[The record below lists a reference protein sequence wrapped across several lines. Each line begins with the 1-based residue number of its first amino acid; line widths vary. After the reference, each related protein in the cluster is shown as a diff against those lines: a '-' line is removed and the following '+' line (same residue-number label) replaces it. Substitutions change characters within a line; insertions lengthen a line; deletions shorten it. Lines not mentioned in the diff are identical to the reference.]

1 MRRSHSRDD
10 TDSCVSLPHR
20 SHGAAGHSV
29 DHDDDAD
36 DTRHKR
42 QHEASKTSVCP
53 TSPELPLFEP
63 DAIDCDVAP
72 LSHDE
77 RRDRLRGEGRGR
89 EESITTSSHH
99 QHHHSLGDS
108 IHDVSEKLHESLH
121 HVKEAAAHHHKT
133 RWVVLAVY
141 CALSA
146 SNGFQWINYAPII
159 DEVKEYF
166 EMNSLQVN
174 FLATIYTVVYP
185 ALIVIGCVTFQ
196 RLGWYGGMIL
206 GGILN
211 AVGAALK
218 IVAAVWAPNF
228 VFLAFTQCVNALSEV
243 FFLSLPPLIAS
254 VWFGSHQR
262 TLATSIGVMSNSLGT
277 AFGFLVPPLLVT
289 KAHHGASEFATLF
302 GAQAVFAVL
311 VVIASVLLPQKPYH
325 NPSLTASKDTTLRD
339 LLPSL
344 RYLITHPGFV
354 ILAFASGLSNDS
366 LGTFASFLAQLLQP
380 FGVDELQSGWIGFA
394 MTISGSIAST
404 LVGVYIDRHRNY
416 KATIMAFS
424 LGAVSCFSIITMV
437 LLYNTGGKNDIFGL
451 CFFFI
456 ALMGG
461 FLSAQIPLQLEYA
474 VELTYPKPEAITTA
488 FLLCLSGILTPLL
501 TLGGTD
507 IIGNNPTK
515 ANVINFMIGCL
526 ALSGTAATMQLFIRD
541 HCHRV
546 DIEKAVPAERHASYL
561 EAEEDRQQK
570 FQREKEVRHIRK
582 REIAVASV
590 IQ

>member
-1 MRRSHSRDD
+1 
-10 TDSCVSLPHR
+10 VSLPYHDASCDVPNDASAAPRKTDTLRSSTSAVHIDPSPALVLFDPVGCNGGDDGPMSHDEQRRRSASTSTGDPHR
-20 SHGAAGHSV
+20 LGHHATLGGSL
-29 DHDDDAD
+29 
-36 DTRHKR
+36 
-42 QHEASKTSVCP
+42 HEAS
-53 TSPELPLFEP
+53 
-63 DAIDCDVAP
+63 
-72 LSHDE
+72 
-77 RRDRLRGEGRGR
+77 DR
-89 EESITTSSHH
+89 
-99 QHHHSLGDS
+99 
-108 IHDVSEKLHESLH
+108 LHESLH
-121 HVKEAAAHHHKT
+121 RVTEIAAHHHKT

-166 EMNSLQVN
+166 EMDSLQVN

-185 ALIVIGCVTFQ
+185 ALIIIGCVTFQ
-196 RLGWYGGMIL
+196 RLGWYGGMIV
-206 GGILN
+206 GGALN
-211 AVGAALK
+211 ALGAVLK
-218 IVAAVWAPNF
+218 IVGAVWAPNF
-228 VFLAFTQCVNALSEV
+228 AFLAFSQSINALSEV

-277 AFGFLVPPLLVT
+277 AFGFLIPPLVVT

-311 VVIASVLLPQKPYH
+311 VVVASVLLPQKPYH

-344 RYLITHPGFV
+344 RYLITHPAFV

-380 FGVDELQSGWIGFA
+380 FGVSELRAGWIGFA
-394 MTISGSIAST
+394 MTISGSVAST

-424 LGAVSCFSIITMV
+424 LGAVSCFSILTIV
-437 LLYNTGGKNDIFGL
+437 LLYSTGGKNDVFGL

-456 ALMGG
+456 TLMGG

-515 ANVINFMIGCL
+515 ANVINFMMGCL
-526 ALSGTAATMQLFIRD
+526 ALSGIAATMQLFIRD

-546 DIEKAVPAERHASYL
+546 DIEKAVPTERHASYL
-561 EAEEDRQQK
+561 EAVEDSSSQQQQQQQQQQK
-570 FQREKEVRHIRK
+570 VPHDGATRRTRN
-582 REIAVASV
+582 REINTTSA